1 MRKRQRYDPFAD
13 TARDPLS
20 SKLPRS
26 TGGGAA
32 AARWG
37 RGKDLSQELHAV
49 ADYVAPSPEEDRAR
63 HDLMERLRDLLAS
76 MAPGSQSEPFGS
88 WPAGLSTWNGDI
100 DVAVSGG
107 GVSLDALAARLR
119 VEGWAERVEH
129 ISSARVPIVTFQD
142 RRSELWCDVS
152 LATGAG
158 RATRSFLQRYASRHA
173 AFRPVCVLL
182 KLLLV
187 EQ

>member
-37 RGKDLSQELHAV
+37 RGKDLSQELHAF

-76 MAPGSQSEPFGS
+76 MAPG
-88 WPAGLSTWNGDI
+88 LSLI
-100 DVAVSGG
+100 
-107 GVSLDALAARLR
+107 
-119 VEGWAERVEH
+119 H
-129 ISSARVPIVTFQD
+129 I
-142 RRSELWCDVS
+142 
-152 LATGAG
+152 
-158 RATRSFLQRYASRHA
+158 
-173 AFRPVCVLL
+173 
-182 KLLLV
+182 
-187 EQ
+187 